1 MDDMAS
7 PLEHGEPGAGGTGSP
22 IERRL
27 VMRLLRYWRDK
38 AEPHDMPARADIEIA
53 AEPEF
58 APYCW
63 VARLGADE
71 KDLAF
76 ETIGEAFA
84 IDQAQTLV
92 GKKVAMASAG
102 TLLAHATAYAA
113 NVVVC
118 GVPMS
123 FGGKF
128 RHLDGRTLLFRSI
141 ILPLRGSD
149 ATIGYLLGG
158 ANYRAI
164 HE

>member
-1 MDDMAS
+1 MDDPGSLPA
-7 PLEHGEPGAGGTGSP
+7 HGEPGAGGTDSP

-53 AEPEF
+53 TEPEF

-63 VARLGADE
+63 VGRVGADE
-71 KDLAF
+71 NDLVF
-76 ETIGEAFA
+76 ETIGDAFA
-84 IDQAQTLV
+84 IDQAHNLI
-92 GKKVAMASAG
+92 GKKAAMAPSG
-102 TLLAHATAYAA
+102 TLIAHAIAYAA

-141 ILPLRGSD
+141 ILPLRASD
-149 ATIGYLLGG
+149 AAVGHLLGA